1 MRVIPA
7 SLFAVLAAAVPV
19 AIMGCGSQASSPL
32 SASADFSLTAS
43 PATLTL
49 TAGATGQAV
58 ALAANA
64 LNGFTASVNV
74 TLSGLPAGVTAN
86 PSTLTL
92 TPGTAQNATLTASS
106 TAAAGTVTVTF
117 TGTSASLS
125 HSATLQLTVNATAA
139 LGIDVTTY
147 HYDNARDGLNANE
160 TTLTLSNV
168 NSGGFGK
175 VGFDTTDGK
184 VDAAPLYLSGMTVN
198 GQTHNVLY
206 VASEHDSVYAFDA
219 DSGAQLWKISAL
231 GANET
236 TSDNHGCGQ
245 ISPEIGI

>member
-58 ALAANA
+58 AVTANA

-92 TPGTAQNATLTASS
+92 TPGTAQNVTLAAS
-106 TAAAGTVTVTF
+106 TAAAGMATITL
-117 TGTSASLS
+117 TGTSGNLGQRTTIA
-125 HSATLQLTVNATAA
+125 LTITAA
-139 LGIDVTTY
+139 
-147 HYDNARDGLNANE
+147 
-160 TTLTLSNV
+160 
-168 NSGGFGK
+168 
-175 VGFDTTDGK
+175 
-184 VDAAPLYLSGMTVN
+184 AP
-198 GQTHNVLY
+198 
-206 VASEHDSVYAFDA
+206 A
-219 DSGAQLWKISAL
+219 
-231 GANET
+231 
-236 TSDNHGCGQ
+236 
-245 ISPEIGI
+245 